1 MAKDIGKWIK
11 GEDNSGMMDKLYGDI
26 PVDPRWKKPKVIK
39 EPKEPTLSP
48 VQQFVQF
55 VKNGGVNT
63 DKEYTKLRREA
74 IKHIDDTMK
83 KTKARLSKQYA
94 ERTELEMIRFNQMR
108 ELYNK
113 KQKEAYGSYVQTGHS
128 FDINRHLYEGKYKPG
143 GRNKLD
149 KEVDALKALIS
160 TQKLEKDSQ
169 FVRYSGLD
177 YLNSLLKQVG
187 SDFKYQRTDNGPKK
201 QANIIQLTDALVG
214 KKVKNDA
221 FTSVSFDKKKN
232 VFVNKPMMIEIY
244 AKEGT
249 EALHTMNY
257 RESELVLQAGTEFIV
272 RGVELVQEKNKWGD
286 DMEYLK
292 LILETS

>member
-1 MAKDIGKWIK
+1 M
-11 GEDNSGMMDKLYGDI
+11 
-26 PVDPRWKKPKVIK
+26 
-39 EPKEPTLSP
+39 
-48 VQQFVQF
+48 
-55 VKNGGVNT
+55 
-63 DKEYTKLRREA
+63 
-74 IKHIDDTMK
+74 
-83 KTKARLSKQYA
+83 
-94 ERTELEMIRFNQMR
+94 
-108 ELYNK
+108 
-113 KQKEAYGSYVQTGHS
+113 
-128 FDINRHLYEGKYKPG
+128 
-143 GRNKLD
+143 NKLD

-169 FVRYSGLD
+169 FVRYSGLN
-177 YLNSLLKQVG
+177 YLDSLLKQVG

-221 FTSVSFDKKKN
+221 FTSVSYDKNKN
-232 VFVNKPMMIEIY
+232 MFVNKPMMIEIY